1 MGLTMGKIYENPWQT
16 HSSEIKYDNPWI
28 RVQEHQVTNP
38 AGKPG
43 IYGTVSFKNYAV
55 GVIPLDSAGFTWLV
69 GQYRYTL
76 GCYSWEIPEGGCP
89 LNETPLDAAKRELS
103 EETGLIAKH
112 YEQILFMHL
121 SNSVSDEEAYVF
133 LAADIQEGIA
143 HPEETEQLQLKKLP
157 FSEAYQM
164 VLNGE
169 ITDSLSVAGILKVQ
183 MLLLKGDKNNWLNF
197 R

>member
-1 MGLTMGKIYENPWQT
+1 MRFSLDETCESPWQT
-16 HSSEIKYDNPWI
+16 HSSELKYDNPWI

-43 IYGTVSFKNYAV
+43 IYGVVSFKNYAV
-55 GVIPLDSAGFTWLV
+55 GVIPLDSNGYTWLV

-89 LNETPLDAAKRELS
+89 LTETPLEAAKRELS
-103 EETGLIAKH
+103 EETGLTAEH

-121 SNSVSDEEAYVF
+121 SNSVSDEEGYIF
-133 LAADIQEGIA
+133 LATGIQEGIA
-143 HPEETEQLQLKKLP
+143 HPEETEQLKIKQLH

-164 VLNGE
+164 VLEGR
-169 ITDSLSVAGILKVQ
+169 ITDSLSVAGILKLQ
-183 MLLLKGDKNNWLNF
+183 LLMSQGAIKI
-197 R
+197 